1 MFLPPFKRLSDKDRL
16 VVITGSIYVVGE
28 ALQALQE

>member
-1 MFLPPFKRLSDKDRL
+1 VTSALKLLNDKDVL

-28 ALQALQE
+28 ALQALQA